1 MEPKYIQLPPLP
13 SDMPVEALETIWLY
27 TQLSRQEQRAVRD
40 FLRENLKEDNKDL
53 DETELAKMM
62 QEPETEVNPDVKEYS
77 DLMRKLLGTLIAQSC
92 EMAALVYQDYCI
104 EKKSVEEISKVVNLT
119 GNGFTAFLFCR
130 NKKKNLTAAN
140 VAAEKM
146 CGNGKRETE
155 RASIVHGSRFCIRTI
170 LHPGQILVGECLPQT
185 QL

>member
-104 EKKSVEEISKVVNLT
+104 EKKSVEEISKEFNIDEEAVRLMVQYY
-119 GNGFTAFLFCR
+119 
-130 NKKKNLTAAN
+130 NKR
-140 VAAEKM
+140 AE
-146 CGNGKRETE
+146 
-155 RASIVHGSRFCIRTI
+155 
-170 LHPGQILVGECLPQT
+170 L
-185 QL
+185 

>member
-27 TQLSRQEQRAVRD
+27 TQLSRQEQRAIRD
-40 FLRENLKEDNKDL
+40 FIRENLKEDNKDL

-62 QEPETEVNPDVKEYS
+62 QEPEAEVNPDVKEYS

-104 EKKSVEEISKVVNLT
+104 EKKSVEEISKEFNIDEEAVRLMVQYY
-119 GNGFTAFLFCR
+119 
-130 NKKKNLTAAN
+130 NKR
-140 VAAEKM
+140 AE
-146 CGNGKRETE
+146 
-155 RASIVHGSRFCIRTI
+155 
-170 LHPGQILVGECLPQT
+170 L
-185 QL
+185 

>member
-27 TQLSRQEQRAVRD
+27 TQLSRQEQRAIRD
-40 FLRENLKEDNKDL
+40 FIRENLKEDNKDL

-104 EKKSVEEISKVVNLT
+104 EKKSVEEISKEFNIDEEAVRLMVQYY
-119 GNGFTAFLFCR
+119 
-130 NKKKNLTAAN
+130 NKR
-140 VAAEKM
+140 AE
-146 CGNGKRETE
+146 
-155 RASIVHGSRFCIRTI
+155 
-170 LHPGQILVGECLPQT
+170 L
-185 QL
+185 

>member
-27 TQLSRQEQRAVRD
+27 TQLSRQEQRSIRD
-40 FLRENLKEDNKDL
+40 FIRENLKEDNKDL

-104 EKKSVEEISKVVNLT
+104 EKKSVEEISKEFNIDEEAVRIMVQYY
-119 GNGFTAFLFCR
+119 
-130 NKKKNLTAAN
+130 NKR
-140 VAAEKM
+140 AE
-146 CGNGKRETE
+146 
-155 RASIVHGSRFCIRTI
+155 
-170 LHPGQILVGECLPQT
+170 L
-185 QL
+185 